1 MFEGI
6 TILSS
11 MLIYVFPTLWRN
23 AMKRL
28 LLFVFVV
35 VCVVSLSQ
43 AQSWDLVWR
52 LTQLPFQ
59 LPQAGSEVSIVKA
72 GFDTDQDGWGEFLI
86 GWTDRDTNAIVMYEA
101 NADNSYD
108 MVWYYKYT
116 VQTNTFPGIAVGD
129 LDNNGTVEIVTSLP
143 SVVAPPANP
152 LRVWAFEW
160 NGVQGENNYGFLN
173 QGSGEYEPT
182 SGWNFGLP
190 DEVDFRP
197 YSLTIED
204 IDNDGTNELICS
216 SRSGDRLGT
225 STRELLVA
233 SVEGQFA
240 SFHSWIVEFQWGD
253 IFGGSLYNATTGDLD
268 GDGNREIYAFVWDMF
283 TMRIFECTGDKLYT
297 EVFSVDELYATQ
309 GIDYG
314 ALDAVR
320 VADVNNDGE
329 NELYIAGT
337 ESNNQVFIVTGV
349 TDVSQMDSTD
359 IKELY
364 SIAPV
369 HQGKFRSM
377 QIADP
382 DKDGKANLMIAGER
396 NGQVYSLEY
405 KGSGDPADSVN
416 WEHEVLFDVWTY
428 GGLDPDTTITPRFF
442 YGSPASDMD
451 KDGKDEYLFVNYS
464 TDFGIWAD
472 DAYVWMLEIDVATD
486 VHDVALGIPEE
497 FELMQNYPNPFNP
510 STTIPYRL
518 PTKSLV
524 RLEVFDVNGQQVA
537 TLVNGEKVAGYHRT
551 SWVPG
556 LASGTYFYRLRVEPL
571 NGQGGAFEDVKKMV
585 LVK

>member
-1 MFEGI
+1 
-6 TILSS
+6 

-204 IDNDGTNELICS
+204 IDNDGTNEWICS
-216 SRSGDRLGT
+216 SR
-225 STRELLVA
+225 
-233 SVEGQFA
+233 
-240 SFHSWIVEFQWGD
+240 
-253 IFGGSLYNATTGDLD
+253 
-268 GDGNREIYAFVWDMF
+268 
-283 TMRIFECTGDKLYT
+283 
-297 EVFSVDELYATQ
+297 
-309 GIDYG
+309 
-314 ALDAVR
+314 
-320 VADVNNDGE
+320 
-329 NELYIAGT
+329 
-337 ESNNQVFIVTGV
+337 
-349 TDVSQMDSTD
+349 
-359 IKELY
+359 
-364 SIAPV
+364 
-369 HQGKFRSM
+369 
-377 QIADP
+377 
-382 DKDGKANLMIAGER
+382 
-396 NGQVYSLEY
+396 
-405 KGSGDPADSVN
+405 
-416 WEHEVLFDVWTY
+416 
-428 GGLDPDTTITPRFF
+428 
-442 YGSPASDMD
+442 
-451 KDGKDEYLFVNYS
+451 
-464 TDFGIWAD
+464 
-472 DAYVWMLEIDVATD
+472 
-486 VHDVALGIPEE
+486 
-497 FELMQNYPNPFNP
+497 
-510 STTIPYRL
+510 
-518 PTKSLV
+518 
-524 RLEVFDVNGQQVA
+524 
-537 TLVNGEKVAGYHRT
+537 
-551 SWVPG
+551 
-556 LASGTYFYRLRVEPL
+556 
-571 NGQGGAFEDVKKMV
+571 
-585 LVK
+585 